1 MNLNIKRS
9 VNAVSVFMVVIDY
22 LLDIVVYKVI
32 EKIIVEE
39 LFAIYL
45 VNLKEVVSYDNDFDW
60 DTIQDAI

>member
-45 VNLKEVVSYDNDFDW
+45 ANLKEVVSYDNDFDW